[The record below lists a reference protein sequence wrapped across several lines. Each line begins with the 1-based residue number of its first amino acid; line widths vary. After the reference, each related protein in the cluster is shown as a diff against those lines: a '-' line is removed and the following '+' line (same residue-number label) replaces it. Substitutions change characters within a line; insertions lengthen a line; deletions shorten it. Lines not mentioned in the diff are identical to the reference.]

1 MKAILI
7 CLILGLTLSYDP
19 QAAIAYADTYCRNY
33 NPRYNNYPE
42 YIRGNAAHFISE
54 CLRAGGLD
62 FSGCANLNKEGM
74 IPDYVSLQNCL
85 VYKYG
90 WKKYTTRPP
99 NYKPGYPTFLK
110 YGPNAFLVVGIQGD
124 NLYIDSHTPD
134 RCHIAMDETILVYYY
149 P

>member
-1 MKAILI
+1 MKPILI
-7 CLILGLTLSYDP
+7 CLIFGLTLSYNP

-99 NYKPGYPTFLK
+99 NYQPGYPIFRISHAHTL
-110 YGPNAFLVVGIQGD
+110 LVVGFQG
-124 NLYIDSHTPD
+124 NKLLIDAHTTDKCQAP
-134 RCHIAMDETILVYYY
+134 IDEKDLVYYY

>member
-1 MKAILI
+1 MKAIII
-7 CLILGLTLSYDP
+7 CLILGLTLSYNP
-19 QAAIAYADTYCRNY
+19 QAAITYGNTYCRKY
-33 NPRYNNYPE
+33 NPQYSSY
-42 YIRGNAAHFISE
+42 AHSGGDCANFVSQ
-54 CLRAGGLD
+54 CLHAGGLD
-62 FSGCANLNKEGM
+62 FSGCAHVNRQGM
-74 IPDYVSLQNCL
+74 IPGCTSLQNCL
-85 VYKYG
+85 RSKYG